1 MARQGEDVAA
11 YGDGLLNGMGGLKG
25 AGGADA
31 TDGASAVPAGALHA
45 LSVPVPLRRSG

>member
-1 MARQGEDVAA
+1 MARQGEDMAA

-31 TDGASAVPAGALHA
+31 TDGASACASRALHA
-45 LSVPVPLRRSG
+45 LSVPVLLRRSG